1 MAQTV
6 MMVQK
11 TPMPRHRLLPALAAL
26 NGALAIA
33 FGAFAAH
40 GIGDLQ
46 AKAWLNTALSIQL
59 PHAAAVFALLGWRNT
74 PGIRA
79 GCWALALGAAIFAAS
94 LDLLALG
101 AGRSIAA
108 LAPLGGVMLIGGWLW
123 IMVVA
128 LRDRDQ

>member
-1 MAQTV
+1 ML
-6 MMVQK
+6 
-11 TPMPRHRLLPALAAL
+11 RHRLLPALAAL
-26 NGALAIA
+26 NGALAIG

-40 GIGDLQ
+40 GIGDPQ

-74 PGIRA
+74 PRIRA
-79 GCWALALGAAIFAAS
+79 GGWALALGAATFALS

-101 AGRSIAA
+101 APRALAA

-123 IMVVA
+123 IMIVA
-128 LRDRDQ
+128 LRDPEQ